1 MKRLIALLVAVA
13 AVAAVVA
20 VPAFSATTHTVK
32 VGPKMKFG
40 PSRLTIH
47 SGDTVRFRW
56 TGSLPHNVV
65 ITKGPHRGKISGV
78 ETRGTVVRKKFRTRG
93 RYTIVCQIH
102 PGMTLRLRVR

>member
-13 AVAAVVA
+13 AVAAAVA
-20 VPAFSATTHTVK
+20 VPAFAATTHTVK
-32 VGPKMKFG
+32 VGPHTKFG

-65 ITKGPHRGKISGV
+65 ITKGPHRGKIAGVKFSG
-78 ETRGTVVRKKFRTRG
+78 VVRKKFHTRG
-93 RYTIVCQIH
+93 TYTIVCQIH
-102 PGMTLRLRVR
+102 AGMRLKLRVE